1 MAEIKIIPI
10 GEVKTNID
18 IIDKS
23 LLKAIGNKKTIS
35 KIIIFDEYIECL
47 DGIEE
52 FSHIIVCYWAHLV
65 SMKRREIKKVHPKG
79 NPKFPEV
86 GIFSTHSQVRPNPI
100 CLTISELL
108 KREENVLFVKNLDA
122 FNESPILDI
131 KPYIPFLEKII
142 NLRVP
147 DWINKIKKMKNNS
160 I

>member
-1 MAEIKIIPI
+1 MYDIKIIPI
-10 GEVKTNID
+10 GKVNTNINKNKLKD
-18 IIDKS
+18 IGKE
-23 LLKAIGNKKTIS
+23 KNIS
-35 KIIIFDEYIECL
+35 KLIIFEDYIECL
-47 DGIEE
+47 EGIEE

-65 SMKRREIKKVHPKG
+65 SMKQREIKKVHPKS

-100 CLTISELL
+100 CLTISEVL

-131 KPYIPFLEKII
+131 KPYIPFLDKTIDI
-142 NLRVP
+142 SVP
-147 DWINKIKKMKNNS
+147 EWINKIRKTQSNS